1 VRTIVLLGLRGAG
14 KSTVARELA
23 RMLGREAV
31 DLDAAIVERAG
42 KPIPRI
48 FAEDGEETFRRLE
61 SEALDAAL
69 ARRCILA
76 PGGGAVLRDRN
87 RDAIR
92 CSKAF
97 AVYLRAKPETLAARV
112 EADRENVRPPL
123 VPGGPLAEARA
134 LLAVRGPLYEELA
147 HLTIET
153 DALDAAAVSEK
164 IRAALESPP
173 S

>member
-1 VRTIVLLGLRGAG
+1 MRTIVLLGLRGAG

-23 RMLGREAV
+23 LALGAPAV

-42 KPIPRI
+42 KPIARI
-48 FAEDGEETFRRLE
+48 FAEEGEERFRALE
-61 SEALDAAL
+61 TVALEAAL
-69 ARRCILA
+69 ERPCVLA
-76 PGGGAVLRDRN
+76 PGGGAAVRDRN

-92 CSKAF
+92 RSGAF
-97 AVYLRAKPETLAARV
+97 AVYLAARPETLAARV
-112 EADRENVRPPL
+112 EADLANVRPPL
-123 VPGGPLAEARA
+123 VAGGPLAEARA
-134 LLAVRGPLYEELA
+134 LLAARERFYRELA

-153 DALDAAAVSEK
+153 DGLSPLEVSER